1 MDYRWNSDNKIT
13 SRRMLLMLKKIWNQY
28 GFIVKM
34 FTELALLMVITIIL
48 SIALGLAI
56 NALPKSIWIQ

>member
-34 FTELALLMVITIIL
+34 LTELALLMVITIIL

-56 NALPKSIWIQ
+56 NALPKGIWIQ

>member
-1 MDYRWNSDNKIT
+1 
-13 SRRMLLMLKKIWNQY
+13 MLKKIWNQY

-34 FTELALLMVITIIL
+34 LTELALLMVITIIL

-56 NALPKSIWIQ
+56 NALPKGIWIQ